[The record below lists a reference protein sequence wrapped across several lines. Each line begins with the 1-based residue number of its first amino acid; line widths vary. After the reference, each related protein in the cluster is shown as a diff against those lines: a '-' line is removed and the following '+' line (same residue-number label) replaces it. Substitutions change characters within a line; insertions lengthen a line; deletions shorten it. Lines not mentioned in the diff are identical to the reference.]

1 MQLLLQPSHLPC
13 EHLGLHVQHRSHWL
27 NVAVYTHIKKVQ
39 FLRLPS
45 HTPSSGATCDGY
57 SADSGASPSQQN
69 RLWPAQIQILSA
81 SGSEAKVRPVKH
93 FILKTQDIIGIQRLF
108 I

>member
-1 MQLLLQPSHLPC
+1 M
-13 EHLGLHVQHRSHWL
+13 WL
-27 NVAVYTHIKKVQ
+27 FTLTLKKLSFSVSLAIPPAQ
-39 FLRLPS
+39 GPR
-45 HTPSSGATCDGY
+45 DDY

-81 SGSEAKVRPVKH
+81 SGSEAEVRPVKH
-93 FILKTQDIIGIQRLF
+93 FTLKTQDIIGIQRLF